1 MGQVRV
7 ILREDVHRL
16 GEAGEV
22 VTVKAGYARNFLL
35 PRGMANA
42 ATESSIKELEHQRRV
57 IDSRLAKEQKSW
69 KAVRSKLHGRTI
81 EFEAQVGEGGKL
93 FGSVTNANI
102 AERIA
107 ELGVDLDRRKVGLR
121 EPIKEV
127 GEHPLEVKLHRDV
140 TADIKIVVKAVG
152 GPPPPVEGF
161 DPDAD
166 EEDVV
171 FGGAEQDVIEG
182 GDDDD

>member
-1 MGQVRV
+1 VGQVKI

-16 GEAGEV
+16 GAAGDV
-22 VTVKAGYARNFLL
+22 VSVKAGYARNFLL
-35 PRGMANA
+35 PRGMAIA
-42 ATESSIKELEHQRRV
+42 ATESSIKELEHHRRV
-57 IDSRLAKEQKSW
+57 IDAKLVKELKSW
-69 KAVRSKLHGRTI
+69 KAVRSKVHGQTL

-107 ELGVDLDRRKVGLR
+107 ELGVEIDRRRIGLR

-127 GEHPLEVKLHRDV
+127 GEYPLEVKLHRDV
-140 TADIKIVVKAVG
+140 TAEVKVVVRSVG

-161 DPDAD
+161 DPDLED
-166 EEDVV
+166 EEEVV
-171 FGGAEQDVIEG
+171 FGGAEQDEPE
-182 GDDDD
+182 D